1 MSQNDNYINSFI
13 DHLKNELRLSLNTVV
28 AYRQDLSELKDFI
41 SSKPLVI
48 VNSKDMALHFKK
60 LFQEGKNTRTIN
72 RKLYSLRKFYNFLLA
87 KKIITCNPTDKIKSP
102 KNQKTLPKVLDVD
115 QIAALLNQ
123 QLTSPISIR
132 DHAIFELIYSSGLR
146 VSETVNINL
155 NDINLS
161 DQTVRVTGKGNKMRV
176 LHVGTHARVAIEKWQ
191 KERAIIAND
200 NEFALFVSMLGK
212 RLTVRSVQK
221 RIKRWGLSIGQNIS
235 PHVLRHSFATHMLE
249 SSKDLR
255 LVQDLL
261 GHESISTTQIY
272 THLDFQYLAQ
282 AYDDAHPRS
291 KRK

>member
-72 RKLYSLRKFYNFLLA
+72 RKLSSLRKFYNFLLA

-176 LHVGTHARVAIEKWQ
+176 LPVGTHARVAIEKWQ

>member
-72 RKLYSLRKFYNFLLA
+72 RKLSSLRKFYNFLLA

-176 LHVGTHARVAIEKWQ
+176 LPVGTHAKVAIEKWQ

>member
-1 MSQNDNYINSFI
+1 MSINDNYINSFI
-13 DHLKNELRLSLNTVV
+13 DHLENELRLSLNTVV
-28 AYRQDLSELKDFI
+28 AYRQDLTELKDFL
-41 SSKPLVI
+41 SSKSLV
-48 VNSKDMALHFKK
+48 VANSKDIALHFKK
-60 LFQEGKNTRTIN
+60 LFQEGKNAKTIN
-72 RKLYSLRKFYNFLLA
+72 RKLSSLRKFYNFLLT
-87 KKIITCNPTDKIKSP
+87 KKIINKNPTTKIRSP

-115 QIAALLNQ
+115 QIAILLNKEV
-123 QLTSPISIR
+123 TSPINIR

-146 VSETVNINL
+146 VSEAVNINL

-176 LHVGTHARVAIEKWQ
+176 LPVGAHAKAAIEKWH
-191 KERAIIAND
+191 KEREAIAND
-200 NEFALFVSMLGK
+200 NEIALFVSRLGQ
-212 RLTVRSVQK
+212 RLTVRSIQK
-221 RIKRWGLSIGQNIS
+221 RLKRWGVSIGQNIS
-235 PHVLRHSFATHMLE
+235 PHMLRHSFATHMLE

-282 AYDDAHPRS
+282 AYDAAHPRS

>member
-1 MSQNDNYINSFI
+1 MSINDNYINSFI

-72 RKLYSLRKFYNFLLA
+72 RKLSSLRKFYNFLLA

-176 LHVGTHARVAIEKWQ
+176 LPVGTHARVAIEKWQ

>member
-41 SSKPLVI
+41 SSKQLVI

-72 RKLYSLRKFYNFLLA
+72 RKLSSLRKFYNFLLA

-176 LHVGTHARVAIEKWQ
+176 LPVGTHARVAIEKWQ